1 MRVKLQHQ
9 SIVFFYWKG
18 KEMFLVGFIIGGMIG
33 GTLAIMFHCLLIVGR
48 ESDRKWEEEQ
58 ITKHEKK
65 QED

>member
-9 SIVFFYWKG
+9 SNVFFYWKG
-18 KEMFLVGFIIGGMIG
+18 KDMFLIGFIIGSMVG
-33 GTLAIMFHCLLIVGR
+33 GTLALMFHCLLIVGR

-58 ITKHEKK
+58 TMKNEEK